1 MLQMSEIKFP
11 LGERNSSVWA
21 LTSNGE
27 TVLFDSGCRGDAQNH
42 IESALERLG
51 IEPESVKAV
60 IASHPDVDHF
70 GGAIYWQQKFGA
82 KVVAHRLDAALMES
96 HQVFLEQRGNEFS
109 RDFQVSES
117 EEGLEWLLENGAEL
131 SVDLVLDSEEEY
143 QIGDDLIQIIHLPGH
158 SRGHL
163 GVYEPKSKTVL
174 ISDAVLG
181 AYVPFSDGSPSFP
194 PTYRF
199 VQSYLET
206 IQRLMG
212 LDFERLAT
220 AHYGTFSRQ
229 DGMKFLQDSLDF
241 AAEVE
246 NSVLRAIKGTRRTL
260 PEILNFVDAE
270 VGLWPKPSSF
280 AALAFP
286 VFGHLESLEKK
297 GLVLRTKGEPIA
309 WLEV

>member
-1 MLQMSEIKFP
+1 V
-11 LGERNSSVWA
+11 R
-21 LTSNGE
+21 
-27 TVLFDSGCRGDAQNH
+27 
-42 IESALERLG
+42 
-51 IEPESVKAV
+51 AV

-70 GGAIYWQQKFGA
+70 GGASYWQQKFA
-82 KVVAHRLDAALMES
+82 AQVVAHRFDAALMES
-96 HQVFLEQRGNEFS
+96 HEVFLEQRANEFS
-109 RDFQVSES
+109 KEFQVAES
-117 EEGLEWLLENGAEL
+117 DEGLQWLRENGAEI
-131 SVDLVLDSEEEY
+131 SINQAIDFETEY
-143 QIGDDLIQIIHLPGH
+143 QIGEDLIHIIHLPGH

-163 GVYEPKSKTVL
+163 GVYEPKSKMVL

-181 AYVPFSDGSPSFP
+181 AYVPYSDGSPSFP

-212 LDFERLAT
+212 LDFECLAT
-220 AHYGTFSRQ
+220 AHYGTFSRE

-241 AAEVE
+241 AAELE
-246 NSVLRAIKGTRRTL
+246 DSVLRAIRRTKRTL

-270 VGLWPKPSSF
+270 VGLWPKPASF

-286 VFGHLESLEKK
+286 VFGHLEFLEKK
-297 GLVLRTKGEPIA
+297 GLARRTKGEPIA